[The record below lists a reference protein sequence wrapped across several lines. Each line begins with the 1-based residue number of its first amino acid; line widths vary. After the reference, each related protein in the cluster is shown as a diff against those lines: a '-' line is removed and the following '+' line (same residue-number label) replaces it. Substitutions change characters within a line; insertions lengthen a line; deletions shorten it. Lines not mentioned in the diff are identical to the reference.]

1 MARPFSSTMRVNND
15 AISLNPGFKAQVTN
29 GENDCGKMKM
39 EVPPSARRTLHGVG
53 VQKDGWRVAS
63 GLTHEAVRKGK
74 KTNKK
79 KQLPRAPSSD

>member
-1 MARPFSSTMRVNND
+1 
-15 AISLNPGFKAQVTN
+15 
-29 GENDCGKMKM
+29 M
-39 EVPPSARRTLHGVG
+39 EVPPSARRTLRGVG

-63 GLTHEAVRKGK
+63 GLTHEAARKGK